1 MVDRAEGCWI
11 YILLGLRFVMSD
23 RMDDRAVV
31 LMVLL
36 LREVDPAAVCR
47 VLLLWLWM
55 FCIVRLLLLDCES
68 RLSCGTSG
76 GKVEGMV

>member
-1 MVDRAEGCWI
+1 MDRAEGCWI
-11 YILLGLRFVMSD
+11 SILLGLRFVMSD

-55 FCIVRLLLLDCES
+55 F
-68 RLSCGTSG
+68 
-76 GKVEGMV
+76 